1 MAIVLPG
8 HGTKVT
14 PEPARLDIGRSD
26 FSSGL
31 GSCHA
36 RTKAGIKRNT
46 FDGVNVVGMQC
57 GRRGPME
64 MCAGI
69 VEQENGAAY
78 STFFY
83 PAFSAFP
90 GKFVIDATHDAGQ
103 RLIERRT
110 SCDIG

>member
-8 HGTKVT
+8 HCTKVA

-26 FSSGL
+26 FSGGL
-31 GSCHA
+31 GPCHA
-36 RTKAGIKRNT
+36 RRKAGIKRNT

-78 STFFY
+78 STFY
-83 PAFSAFP
+83 PAFP
-90 GKFVIDATHDAGQ
+90 GTFAINATHDAGQ

-110 SCDIG
+110 SCNIG